1 MRLTYFCAILGALAG
16 ISGMALGIYMGL
28 AEDHSLTP
36 AHAHANLLGWV
47 SMMLYGLYHR
57 GAPQDAQAIRWVQVG
72 LGALGFLGLSGGL
85 AMYLA
90 TGNDVFRPLI
100 IIGSLSAILSIV
112 LFAAIL
118 IRDMRQL
125 RPARSAQ
132 SYRDE
137 WSILHPLSPPD
148 LHR

>member
-1 MRLTYFCAILGALAG
+1 MRLTYFCAIMGALAG

-57 GAPQDAQAIRWVQVG
+57 GAPQDAHAIRWVQVG

-90 TGNDVFRPLI
+90 TGNDMFRPVV
-100 IIGSLSAILSIV
+100 IIGSLCAILSMA

-118 IRDMRQL
+118 IRDARLM
-125 RPARSAQ
+125 RPAHRSQRAQ
-132 SYRDE
+132 TVMSG
-137 WSILHPLSPPD
+137 
-148 LHR
+148 